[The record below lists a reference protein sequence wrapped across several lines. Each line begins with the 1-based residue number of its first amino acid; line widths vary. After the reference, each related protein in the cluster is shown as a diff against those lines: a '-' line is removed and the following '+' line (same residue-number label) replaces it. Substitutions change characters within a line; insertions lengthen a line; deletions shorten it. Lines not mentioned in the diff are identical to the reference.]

1 MGTGTIS
8 SIGIGSGLQL
18 QDILDQ
24 LREVDDEAIIAPKQ
38 EQITEYQ
45 DQLTEISTVENKL
58 YTLKSK
64 ALDLSLSSSFLSRTV
79 TSSDEDVLTAT
90 VIDGASEQ
98 SATIVV
104 SALAQKSSWMASSG
118 ASSTDAIVYVPT
130 SVESSSG
137 VADPAADTVA
147 STDGTLVITFGGSST
162 ITVDVGPTA
171 GVTTMDDLVNA
182 INTDGENVG
191 SGDNGRL
198 VTASTFVR
206 DGQYYLRIETD
217 TSGGT
222 GEANRVTIT
231 SNDTDLTLSAP
242 DKTFAYQVGDTTV
255 TVDVAA
261 DTTLQ
266 QFVDLINDDTDNPGI
281 TASIIDDGTT
291 SPYRLV
297 LQADE
302 TGEDYRISLLT
313 QLPDMPL
320 AEQAGSGGSSLNAQ
334 FTVDGISYQRQS
346 NSFNDVISGVTITL
360 QGTGTSSLSVSAD
373 DDTLQT
379 MITELVEAYNDV
391 VQEIQTNVAW
401 DDEEEKFGVLAS
413 TTLRDL
419 PYDLQNLMTQQVTA
433 DSDGN
438 IQTLFDLGLEF
449 NRDGTI
455 TIDADTLSSAIQNYR
470 SGVQAF
476 FLGDDDAGVTGFADR
491 VNERLR
497 ALLAADGQVDAEKD
511 AADARISDLEA
522 EIAAQT
528 ERLDKK
534 YELLT
539 KQFIELDRYMNQ
551 MTSMSNFLSSQ
562 FDSLSSMWGGK
573 K

>member
-1 MGTGTIS
+1 MTGTIS

-24 LREVDDEAIIAPKQ
+24 LREVDDKAIIEPKQ
-38 EQITEYQ
+38 NLITEYQ
-45 DQLTEISTVENKL
+45 TQLDEITTVENKL
-58 YTLKSK
+58 YTLKGK
-64 ALDLSLSSSFLSRTV
+64 ALDLSLSSSFLGRTV
-79 TSSDEDVLTAT
+79 TSSNEDVLTAT
-90 VIDGASEQ
+90 VADGSSVQ

-104 SALAQKSSWMASSG
+104 SALAQKSSWMSTVGKSG
-118 ASSTDAIVYVPT
+118 TDAIIYVPT

-137 VADPAADTVA
+137 VADPAVDSIA
-147 STDGTLVITFGGSST
+147 STDGTLVITYGGSST

-171 GVTTMDDLVNA
+171 GVTTMNDLVNA
-182 INTDGENVG
+182 INSDTENVG
-191 SGDNGRL
+191 SGANGRL
-198 VTASTFVR
+198 VTASTFQR

-217 TSGGT
+217 TVGGT
-222 GEANRVTIT
+222 GESHRVTIT
-231 SNDTDLTLSAP
+231 TNGTDLTLSPP

-255 TVDVAA
+255 TLTVAA
-261 DTTLQ
+261 DTTLD
-266 QFVDLINDDTDNPGI
+266 QFVSLVNDDTDNPGV

-291 SPYRLV
+291 TPYRLV

-313 QLPDMPL
+313 QLPDL
-320 AEQAGSGGSSLNAQ
+320 TLSEETGDGTSLNAQ

-346 NSFNDVISGVTITL
+346 NTFSDVLSGVTITL
-360 QGTGTSSLSVSAD
+360 VGEGSSSLSVSAND
-373 DDTLQT
+373 EELQT
-379 MITELVEAYNDV
+379 MIVDLVEAYNDV
-391 VQEIQTNVAW
+391 VQEIRTNIAW
-401 DDEEEKFGVLAS
+401 DDEEEKFGPLAS

-419 PYDLQNLMTQQVTA
+419 PYGLQNLMTQTVTA

-438 IQTLFDLGLEF
+438 IRTLFDLGLEF
-449 NRDGTI
+449 ERDGTI
-455 TIDADTLSSAIQNYR
+455 SIDESTLAAAIQDHR
-470 SGVQAF
+470 DGVQAF
-476 FLGDDDAGVTGFADR
+476 FLGDDDAGITGLADR
-491 VNERLR
+491 INDRLR
-497 ALLAADGQVDAEKD
+497 TLLGADGQVDAEKD
-511 AADARISDLEA
+511 AANTRISDLEA

-551 MTSMSNFLSSQ
+551 MTSMSNFLTSQ
-562 FDSLSSMWGGK
+562 FESLSSMWGGK